1 MMSLYG
7 DKRDAQ
13 SILAYWN
20 DDISLPIGKRGTYIA
35 VSGNTGAGKST
46 LVNLIRDKARQE
58 AIDLVCIN
66 ERILHHP
73 LSMLMFH
80 FPEDYGLLIQLE
92 FLIHRHL
99 LLYRWLSL
107 GHIVVIE
114 RSHLDD
120 RLFMDHLLEANHVTS
135 EEHAAYT
142 ELANILDRRI
152 QDPDIYIYLDV
163 KPRTSM
169 ERLRK
174 SEEEGGR
181 PTEFPDEGSK
191 LSFVSSWYRKYTAFY
206 ESIIAQQ
213 SAGTRFQNTELIKW
227 DAEGDPDFMAQQVVQ
242 SLKRMIV

>member
-1 MMSLYG
+1 MKSLYG
-7 DKRDAQ
+7 DERDAQ
-13 SILAYWN
+13 SIIAYWN
-20 DDISLPIGKRGTYIA
+20 DDVSLPVGRKGTYIA

-46 LVNLIRDKARQE
+46 IVNLISDKARHE
-58 AIDLVCIN
+58 AIDVVCIN

-80 FPEDYGLLIQLE
+80 FPEDYSLPIQLE

-142 ELANILDRRI
+142 ELANILDKRI
-152 QDPDIYIYLDV
+152 QDPDMYIYLDV
-163 KPRTSM
+163 KPGTSM
-169 ERLRK
+169 ERLKR
-174 SEEEGGR
+174 SEEEGSR
-181 PTEFPDEGSK
+181 PKEFPDESSK

-206 ESIIAQQ
+206 ESIITQQ
-213 SAGTRFQNTELIKW
+213 RAGTRFQNMQLIRC
-227 DAEGDPDFMAQQVVQ
+227 DAEGNLDFIAQQIVR
-242 SLKRMIV
+242 SLKRMVE

>member
-1 MMSLYG
+1 MNPYG
-7 DKRDAQ
+7 DKRDDKN
-13 SILAYWN
+13 ILANWN
-20 DDISLPIGKRGTYIA
+20 DDVSLPVGRRGTYIA

-58 AIDLVCIN
+58 AIDVVGIN

-73 LSMLMFH
+73 ILKLMFQ
-80 FPEDYGLLIQLE
+80 FPGDYGLLIQLN
-92 FLIHRHL
+92 FLIQRHI

-135 EEHAAYT
+135 DEHKAYT
-142 ELANILDRRI
+142 DLANILDRRI
-152 QDPDIYIYLDV
+152 QDPDVYIYMDV
-163 KPRTSM
+163 KPATSM
-169 ERLRK
+169 ERLRR

-181 PTEFPDEGSK
+181 PKEFPDEGSK

-213 SAGTRFQNTELIKW
+213 SAGTRFQNTELIRW
-227 DAEGDPDFMAQQVVQ
+227 DAEGDPDIIAQQVVR
-242 SLKRMIV
+242 SLKRMVV

>member
-1 MMSLYG
+1 MSLYG

-20 DDISLPIGKRGTYIA
+20 DDVSLPVGSRGTYIA

-46 LVNLIRDKARQE
+46 LVNLIRDKARKE
-58 AIDLVCIN
+58 AIDVVCIN

-73 LSMLMFH
+73 LLMLMFQ
-80 FPEDYGLLIQLE
+80 FPGDYGLLIQLD
-92 FLIHRHL
+92 FLIQRHL

-142 ELANILDRRI
+142 ELANVLDRKI
-152 QDPDIYIYLDV
+152 QDPDLYVYLDV
-163 KPRTSM
+163 KPETSM
-169 ERLRK
+169 ERLRR
-174 SEEEGGR
+174 SEEEGER
-181 PTEFPDEGSK
+181 PKEFPDDGSK

-213 SAGTRFQNTELIKW
+213 RAGTRFQNTQLFRW
-227 DAEGDPDFMAQQVVQ
+227 DAEGDPDFMAQQVVR
-242 SLKRMIV
+242 SLKCMVV